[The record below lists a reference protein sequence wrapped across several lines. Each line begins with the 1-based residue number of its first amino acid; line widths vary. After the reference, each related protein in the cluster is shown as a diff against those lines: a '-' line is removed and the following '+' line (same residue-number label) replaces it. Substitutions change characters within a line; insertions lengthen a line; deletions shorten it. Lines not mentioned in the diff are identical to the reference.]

1 MPANSCPKNKPGGAA
16 FASKPNLQ
24 GQSVLPVPQR
34 STAAHRGIQRHSRNR
49 LSAGYPGADEQYLSE
64 SYKVKQENPA
74 LELKVDIYNINYE
87 KVPEIIARSKRV
99 NTSNMKYKMLEVCW
113 KKFSLTNRVRGLF
126 PTFLHFQ
133 RL

>member
-1 MPANSCPKNKPGGAA
+1 MTRRRHYNEFFLRVGYLRISAEPVER
-16 FASKPNLQ
+16 FFLQ
-24 GQSVLPVPQR
+24 
-34 STAAHRGIQRHSRNR
+34 NCKED
-49 LSAGYPGADEQYLSE
+49 YPEHGEQYLSE

-87 KVPEIIARSKRV
+87 KAPEIIARSKRV

>member
-1 MPANSCPKNKPGGAA
+1 M
-16 FASKPNLQ
+16 
-24 GQSVLPVPQR
+24 
-34 STAAHRGIQRHSRNR
+34 
-49 LSAGYPGADEQYLSE
+49 
-64 SYKVKQENPA
+64 KQENPA

-113 KKFSLTNRVRGLF
+113 KKSASTNRVRELF
-126 PTFLHFQ
+126 PTFLRFQ